1 MQQSKLINQTETAPD
16 FAGLKAA
23 GYTVR
28 ELFQGDYFDGF
39 SATKTVKDKTVE
51 VYVGSDDGHVY
62 FTPQA
67 YVDDRHIGAAATPEK
82 AARMAEIGA
91 LFRGRNSRSAMHQG
105 EQYST
110 RNS

>member
-1 MQQSKLINQTETAPD
+1 MQQSKLNTQTENAPD
-16 FAGLKAA
+16 FSGLKAA

-28 ELFQGDYFDGF
+28 ELFLDGYFDGF
-39 SATKTVKDKTVE
+39 SATKTVMDKTVE

-67 YVDDRHIGAAATPEK
+67 YVDDCHIGEAATPEK

-91 LFRGRNSRSAMHQG
+91 LFRGRNSNAAMHHA
-105 EQYST
+105 
-110 RNS
+110 

>member
-1 MQQSKLINQTETAPD
+1 MVAKLNLRTCMVPD
-16 FAGLKAA
+16 FSPLKAD

-28 ELFQGDYFDGF
+28 ELYLDGYFDGF
-39 SATKTVKDKTVE
+39 SATKSVKDKTVE

-67 YVDDRHIGAAATPEK
+67 YIDDRHIGEAETPEK

-91 LFRGRNSRSAMHQG
+91 LFRSRKTDVSVKNS
-105 EQYST
+105 
-110 RNS
+110 